1 VLGIA
6 IAVGGTLI
14 ILLEWAISFR
24 RKRDANDWISL
35 GAIGCLFVLLVV
47 SIVGYLK
54 PNYLPPYR
62 KLWSPPSNAYVCYL
76 HLTQTDCEYPGYGQ
90 AELPDGMW
98 PCHWN
103 ASVAQPMRPCVSMVT
118 EDDDA
123 TALKCTQ
130 HGIPNYRATLWEVH
144 MLFVAVCLVNGVLA
158 YVDFFAKKEGVGFNA
173 AFAAAPVAE
182 PQGETEL
189 AEVDQA

>member
-1 VLGIA
+1 M
-6 IAVGGTLI
+6 AVP
-14 ILLEWAISFR
+14 LE
-24 RKRDANDWISL
+24 RKRGAADAALCKHGELAL
-35 GAIGCLFVLLVV
+35 GAACPTLSGPKIEQSCL
-47 SIVGYLK
+47 
-54 PNYLPPYR
+54 P
-62 KLWSPPSNAYVCYL
+62 
-76 HLTQTDCEYPGYGQ
+76 Q
-90 AELPDGMW
+90 
-98 PCHWN
+98 
-103 ASVAQPMRPCVSMVT
+103 VT

-158 YVDFFAKKEGVGFNA
+158 YVDFFAKKERVGFNA